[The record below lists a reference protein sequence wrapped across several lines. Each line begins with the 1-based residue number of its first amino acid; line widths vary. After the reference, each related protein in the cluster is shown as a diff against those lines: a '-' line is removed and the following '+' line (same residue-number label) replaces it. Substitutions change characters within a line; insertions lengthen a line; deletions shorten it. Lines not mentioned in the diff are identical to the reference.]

1 MINLLANAIPH
12 LQGILKNEMITIINK
27 KVINFN
33 GFAKEKEN
41 IINTF
46 SHIQPLNPSEVTKL
60 TSGTLDSPSM
70 YKFYIIDNLASVLN
84 SVEMVDCIIKW
95 NNKAFKVFSK
105 EDWAL
110 NGWIM
115 VIGSEI
121 SLNNEVDENV

>member
-33 GFAKEKEN
+33 GFAKEQESA
-41 IINTF
+41 INTF
-46 SHIQPLNPSEVTKL
+46 SHIQPLNPAEVVKL
-60 TSGTLDSPSM
+60 TSGTIDSPSM

-84 SVEMVDCIIKW
+84 SIEMVDCVIKW
-95 NNKAFKVFSK
+95 NNKAFKVFQK
-105 EDWAL
+105 VDWAL
-110 NGWIM
+110 NGWVM

-121 SLNNEVDENV
+121 SLNDEVSENV

>member
-12 LQGILKNEMITIINK
+12 LQGILKNEIITIINK

-33 GFAKEKEN
+33 GFAKEQES
-41 IINTF
+41 IIKTF
-46 SHIQPLNPSEVTKL
+46 SHIQPLNPAEVTKL

-84 SVEMVDCIIKW
+84 SIEMTDCVIKW

-110 NGWIM
+110 NGWVM

-121 SLNNEVDENV
+121 SLNDEVSENV

>member
-33 GFAKEKEN
+33 GFAKEEEN

-46 SHIQPLNPSEVTKL
+46 SHIQPLNPSEVVKL

-121 SLNNEVDENV
+121 SLNNEVNENV

>member
-46 SHIQPLNPSEVTKL
+46 SHIQPLNPSEVVKL

>member
-1 MINLLANAIPH
+1 MLNLLANAIPH
-12 LQGILKNEMITIINK
+12 LQGILKNEIITIINK

-33 GFAKEKEN
+33 GFAKEQEN
-41 IINTF
+41 IIETF
-46 SHIQPLNPSEVTKL
+46 SHIQPLNPAEVSKI

-84 SVEMVDCIIKW
+84 SIEMTDCVIKW

-110 NGWIM
+110 NGWVM

-121 SLNNEVDENV
+121 SLNDEVSENV

>member
-12 LQGILKNEMITIINK
+12 LQGILKNEMVTIINK

-33 GFAKEKEN
+33 GFAKEQEN
-41 IINTF
+41 IIKTF
-46 SHIQPLNPSEVTKL
+46 SHIQPLNPAEVSKL

-84 SVEMVDCIIKW
+84 SIEMTDCVIKW

-110 NGWIM
+110 NGWVM

-121 SLNNEVDENV
+121 SLNDEVSENV

>member
-33 GFAKEKEN
+33 GFAKEKES

-46 SHIQPLNPSEVTKL
+46 SHIQPLNPSEVVKL